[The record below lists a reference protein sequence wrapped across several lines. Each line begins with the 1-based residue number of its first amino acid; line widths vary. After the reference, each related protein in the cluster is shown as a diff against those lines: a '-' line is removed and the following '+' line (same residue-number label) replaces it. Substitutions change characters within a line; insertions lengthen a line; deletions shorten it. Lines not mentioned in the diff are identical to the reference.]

1 MKTMHRYLACAAMLA
16 VTTGGVA
23 TAQSAQGGPLRQMM
37 MKRWM
42 AKQQGG
48 QAKAPGATD
57 IAYGNDSAQH
67 LEFWR
72 VTKAGAPAPLVIFVH
87 GGGWKR
93 GDMDNAT
100 GVAKVTHSLEH
111 GYAFASIDYRLV
123 PAATVEQQAQ
133 DVADAVAKLLRDAP
147 KLGIDPH
154 RVVLMGHSA
163 GAHLAALVGTDT
175 RYLENAGLRADALR
189 GIVLLDGAAYDVP
202 RQIAEGGRFMH
213 DTYLQAFGSDPA
225 RQKALSPTFQVA
237 APNAP
242 SFLILHIDR
251 ADGTAQ
257 SEALGSALRKA
268 GVAAEVKGFDGAGLR
283 GHMEINRK
291 LGDPAYP
298 ATPVV
303 DEYLRRIFGA

>member
-1 MKTMHRYLACAAMLA
+1 MTRTPPLFAL
-16 VTTGGVA
+16 VTIGFLIGTAGVE
-23 TAQSAQGGPLRQMM
+23 AQGPL

-42 AKQQGG
+42 ARQQGE
-48 QAKAPGATD
+48 QTKAPGAID
-57 IAYGNDSAQH
+57 ITYGNDSAQH
-67 LEFWR
+67 LDFWR
-72 VTKAGAPAPLVIFVH
+72 ATRAGGARPLVIFVH

-100 GVAKVTHSLEH
+100 GAAKVTHSLDQ

-133 DVADAVAKLLRDAP
+133 DVADAVAKLVKDAP
-147 KLGIDPH
+147 RLGFDP
-154 RVVLMGHSA
+154 RRMVLMGHSA

-202 RQIAEGGRFMH
+202 KQIAEGGRFMH
-213 DTYLQAFGSDPA
+213 DTYVQAFGSDPA

-257 SEALGSALRKA
+257 SEALGAALRKA
-268 GVAAEVKGFDGAGLR
+268 GAAVEVKGFEGTGLR
-283 GHMEINRK
+283 GHMEINRS
-291 LGDPAYP
+291 LGDPSYP

-303 DEYLRRIFGA
+303 DAYLTRTFG